1 GIAYLLVAY
10 TGWLIWRRYKD
21 GGFGGV
27 HGWLPRIGII
37 VLIQV
42 VLGIATLLAS
52 VPISL
57 AVGHQALAF
66 MLAGLAAG
74 YIADMR
80 RVR

>member
-1 GIAYLLVAY
+1 M
-10 TGWLIWRRYKD
+10 TR
-21 GGFGGV
+21 
-27 HGWLPRIGII
+27 LPRIGFI
-37 VLIQV
+37 VLVQV
-42 VLGIATLLAS
+42 GLGIATLLSS

-66 MLAGLAAG
+66 MLAGLSVA